1 MQSFPSCRTPQST
14 SIHIARTSQFPAF
27 FAVLRCSS
35 LLISVHYIVVRR
47 RLSSSMNGI
56 VRSALRATALR
67 GVLSSSC
74 SSNSGGQS
82 VRALWNVCG
91 RRQAAEIVPL
101 VSSLELHDL
110 RARRCYSRSHTKA
123 EKELVEFLAEEIV
136 AEKKAQKLKMI
147 PTTLEGFSV
156 SLNGAEV
163 NLEKKDGTDTIHISF
178 NVNHTVDADA
188 EEEMNPTSDN
198 VEIGEM
204 KSKPNFTVDIVRGN
218 QTLGFTCSFNNQSGA
233 SGADDNYNDIF
244 GIDEITLYEG
254 EHSDKVYSVAGEIID
269 GYLYDLLMNYLE
281 EKGISNEFAEKLIDL
296 STCYEHTAYV
306 SLLEGLSKFTS
317 GK

>member
-1 MQSFPSCRTPQST
+1 
-14 SIHIARTSQFPAF
+14 
-27 FAVLRCSS
+27 
-35 LLISVHYIVVRR
+35 
-47 RLSSSMNGI
+47 MNGI
-56 VRSALRATALR
+56 VRSALRSTALR
-67 GVLSSSC
+67 GMLSSSC
-74 SSNSGGQS
+74 GGNCGGQS
-82 VRALWNVCG
+82 ARALWNVCG
-91 RRQAAEIVPL
+91 GRRQAVEIAPL
-101 VSSLELHDL
+101 VSSLELRDL

-136 AEKKAQKLKMI
+136 AEKKAQKLKTI
-147 PTTLEGFSV
+147 PTTLDGFSV
-156 SLNGAEV
+156 SLDGAEV
-163 NLEKKDGTDTIHISF
+163 NLEKKTGADTIHISF
-178 NVNHTVDADA
+178 NVNHTVDADT
-188 EEEMNPTSDN
+188 EEMNPNSDN

-204 KSKPNFTVDIVRGN
+204 KSKPTFTVDIVRGN
-218 QTLGFTCSFNNQSGA
+218 QTLGFTCSFNNQAGA

-296 STCYEHTAYV
+296 STSYEHTAYV

>member
-1 MQSFPSCRTPQST
+1 
-14 SIHIARTSQFPAF
+14 
-27 FAVLRCSS
+27 
-35 LLISVHYIVVRR
+35 
-47 RLSSSMNGI
+47 MNGI
-56 VRSALRATALR
+56 VRSAFRATAFR
-67 GVLSSSC
+67 GMLSSSC
-74 SSNSGGQS
+74 GSNISGQPA
-82 VRALWNVCG
+82 RALWNVCS
-91 RRQAAEIVPL
+91 RRQIAEITPL
-101 VSSLELHDL
+101 ISTPELHNL
-110 RARRCYSRSHTKA
+110 RVQRCYSMSHSKA

-147 PTTLEGFSV
+147 PTTLDNFSV

-163 NLEKKDGTDTIHISF
+163 TLEKKDGTDTIHISF
-178 NVNHTVDADA
+178 NVNHTVDSDS
-188 EEEMNPTSDN
+188 ETEINPSSDS
-198 VEIGEM
+198 VDIGEM

-218 QTLGFTCSFNNQSGA
+218 QTLGFSCSFNNQAGA

-254 EHSDKVYSVAGEIID
+254 NHNEKVYSVAGEIID

-281 EKGISNEFAEKLIDL
+281 EKGISNEFAEKLIEL